1 MGEPPRGQYLRLTAA
16 RRVVNEAM
24 RHARRVPLVA
34 HARRCRVPAAAAAR
48 RSCADPPSWVAVFLR
63 AYALA
68 ALDHP
73 CLRRSY
79 IAYPWPRIYV
89 HAHSTAVVAVARAW
103 EGQPA
108 VLGAKVVAPER
119 QSLADVT
126 GHLRSFAERPVWDV
140 SDFRQLL
147 RLGRAPWPL
156 RRLAFWGTLYWS
168 GPKRAKRFGTFGV
181 SSLGGLGVEQVY
193 SPHCLTTYLTF
204 GPVSADGDVTVRVVY
219 DHRVM
224 DGRELAEAVVDLERI
239 VETRMAGEM
248 AAGPS
253 RPGRAA

>member
-1 MGEPPRGQYLRLTAA
+1 
-16 RRVVNEAM
+16 VNESM

-48 RSCADPPSWVAVFLR
+48 QCCAAPPSWMAVFLR

-73 CLRRSY
+73 CLRRGY
-79 IAYPWPRIYV
+79 VPYPWPRIYV
-89 HAHSTAVVAVARAW
+89 HPHSTAAVAVAREW

-126 GHLRSFAERPVWDV
+126 NHLRSFATRPVWEV

-147 RLGRAPWPL
+147 RLGRAPWPV
-156 RRLAFWGTLYWS
+156 RRFAFWSTLYLS

-181 SSLGGLGVEQVY
+181 SSLGAFGVEQVF
-193 SPHCLTTYLTF
+193 SPMVLTTYLTF

-224 DGRELAEAVVDLERI
+224 DGRELALAVVDLERI
-239 VETRMAGEM
+239 VDTRMAAEM
-248 AAGPS
+248 AAGEA
-253 RPGRAA
+253 RPGHAA